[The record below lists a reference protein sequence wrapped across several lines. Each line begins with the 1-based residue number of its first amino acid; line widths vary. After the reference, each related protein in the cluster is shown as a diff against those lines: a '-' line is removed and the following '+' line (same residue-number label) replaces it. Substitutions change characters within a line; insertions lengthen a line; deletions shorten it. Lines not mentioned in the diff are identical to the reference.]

1 MTKPHAGGVDQEDHP
16 EKKPLSHVDKR
27 FHSQKLKLRGQHVC
41 KVLYSKFMTAILP
54 ILRTITALLPLLRT
68 AVLWRSVCEEDSAA
82 AEAEEPAQHRSA
94 L

>member
-1 MTKPHAGGVDQEDHP
+1 
-16 EKKPLSHVDKR
+16 
-27 FHSQKLKLRGQHVC
+27 
-41 KVLYSKFMTAILP
+41 MTAILP